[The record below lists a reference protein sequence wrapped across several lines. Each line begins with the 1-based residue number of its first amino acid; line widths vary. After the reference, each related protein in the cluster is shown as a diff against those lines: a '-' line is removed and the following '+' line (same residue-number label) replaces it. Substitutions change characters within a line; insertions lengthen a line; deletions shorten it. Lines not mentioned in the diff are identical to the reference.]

1 MHDIQ
6 RLNKAEMAVR
16 MSYLLQRHV
25 YFSIT
30 EGGCVLLDVKR
41 DQYIGIGMEQIEH
54 VRTANASGAH
64 RECRSCDEL
73 VARGLLTTGADGKS
87 FEPTVLRVPTVELA
101 DPERLPRG
109 NVEGSHVRNFASAYL
124 SAVASLRLLSF
135 EKMLDRVRRRNDRY
149 RTAMPSV
156 NVERVSDLTG
166 IFRRLTPLFYASRD
180 RCLFDSL
187 VRLNFLALY
196 GLFPNWVFGV
206 RTAPFSAHC
215 WVQLDEYLFDGF
227 ASYVHNYTP
236 IMVV

>member
-1 MHDIQ
+1 MP
-6 RLNKAEMAVR
+6 
-16 MSYLLQRHV
+16 YLLPRHV
-25 YFSIT
+25 YLSIT
-30 EGGCVLLDVKR
+30 EGGCVLLDVRR
-41 DQYIGIGMEQIEH
+41 DQYIGVTLDQIEH
-54 VRTANASGAH
+54 VRTANANGAH
-64 RECRSCDEL
+64 RECPICNEL
-73 VARGLLTTGADGKS
+73 VAHGLLTTGAEGKS
-87 FEPTVLRVPTVELA
+87 LEPTVLRAPTVELA

-109 NVEGSHVRNFASAYL
+109 KVQGSHVRNFARAYL
-124 SAVASLRLLSF
+124 SAVVSLRLLSF
-135 EKMLDRVRRRNDRY
+135 EKMLDRVRRRNDCY
-149 RTAMPSV
+149 RTAMPPV

-206 RTAPFSAHC
+206 RIAPFSAHC
-215 WVQLDEYLFDGF
+215 WVQLDEFLFDGF